1 MEMNRRQF
9 VVLTSAVLVG
19 CEPDPDPVEMSAE
32 STTSPTSAP
41 VEQQPEQISD
51 AGLLAAFDSDR
62 VYDSH
67 REQGYFLIRRD
78 DKLFAISSICTHKGC
93 KVRAMEDQTFLCR
106 CHGSTFDGDGKVTK
120 GPAARNL
127 PRFAI
132 ALNEQQH
139 VIVDLNRPLG
149 SNPA

>member
-19 CEPDPDPVEMSAE
+19 CERDSDPIATTPE
-32 STTSPTSAP
+32 STTSPTPAP
-41 VEQQPEQISD
+41 VEQQQERVSD
-51 AGLLAAFDSDR
+51 AGPLDAFDSDR

-93 KVRAMEDQTFLCR
+93 KVRAMQDQTFLCR
-106 CHGSTFDGDGKVTK
+106 CHGSIFDQNGKVTK

-132 ALNEQQH
+132 AVDEQRH
-139 VIVDLNRPLG
+139 VIVDLYQPLAKK
-149 SNPA
+149 PP